1 MEHLAE
7 SRTAATAAAGTP
19 TRVLARVLAHLL
31 AHVLVRAH
39 WQPWLPLALA
49 AALAC
54 AACGPNVIE
63 GRPPFIGISAMR
75 LQGDTLAADF
85 RIDNQNGVA
94 MNIQA
99 IEITVTVNAVTLTR
113 ENRDFDLAIDAN
125 SSEELRVERL
135 PDEYTRKLL
144 ASLENQEVRSLPFQL
159 AGRVLT
165 QEDGYLNFEQKGHF
179 YPVPGKPGHFRSAV
193 TQAEQLRR
201 EDPL

>member
-1 MEHLAE
+1 MEQLKE
-7 SRTAATAAAGTP
+7 L
-19 TRVLARVLAHLL
+19 RV
-31 AHVLVRAH
+31 
-39 WQPWLPLALA
+39 WLPLALSA
-49 AALAC
+49 AFVC

-63 GRPPFIGISAMR
+63 GRPPFIGISGMH

-99 IEITVTVNAVTLTR
+99 IEITVTVNEVTLTR
-113 ENRDFDLAIDAN
+113 DNRDHDLSIDAN

-135 PDEYTRKLL
+135 PDEFTRGLL
-144 ASLENQEVRSLPFQL
+144 ASLENHEVPSLPFQL

-165 QEDGYLNFEQKGHF
+165 QEDGYLRFEQKGHL
-179 YPVPGKPGHFRSAV
+179 YPVPGKPGYFRSAV
-193 TQAEQLRR
+193 TQAEELRR